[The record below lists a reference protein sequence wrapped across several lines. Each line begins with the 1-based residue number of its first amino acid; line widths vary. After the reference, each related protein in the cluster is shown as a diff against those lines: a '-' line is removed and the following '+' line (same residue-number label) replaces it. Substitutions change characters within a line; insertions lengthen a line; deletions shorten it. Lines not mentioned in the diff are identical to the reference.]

1 MLSLNTG
8 LNSIASAPATQL
20 STTGFDG
27 FQSSGPDFV
36 TVLPLPILAIL
47 ALVFVSAAIAIVIE
61 LRAEKSVD

>member
-1 MLSLNTG
+1 M
-8 LNSIASAPATQL
+8 

-36 TVLPLPILAIL
+36 TVLPLPILALL